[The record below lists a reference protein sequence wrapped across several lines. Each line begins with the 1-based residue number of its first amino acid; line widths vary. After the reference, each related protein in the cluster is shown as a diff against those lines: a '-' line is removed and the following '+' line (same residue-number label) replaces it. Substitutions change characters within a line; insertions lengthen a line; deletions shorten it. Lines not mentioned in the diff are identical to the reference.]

1 MILAEA
7 GTDLEA
13 VATPPPGAAGGC
25 SWLVLQDVGRQ
36 GLGAVVAAGEGAAT
50 AGVGAGG
57 GWPGVT
63 DPGMRGCTASRAKTP
78 SSLHARRSVSDLD
91 AVGGGAPLGLAPWV
105 PAPEGPP
112 VGLAARGD
120 AAAPEGACLGGA
132 LTLMLTSLCVGCFVL
147 PPGGGGGCVA
157 PPPLSPGGGG
167 PSLAGVLEGDEGE
180 VAIAVAP
187 APL

>member
-1 MILAEA
+1 M
-7 GTDLEA
+7 
-13 VATPPPGAAGGC
+13 
-25 SWLVLQDVGRQ
+25 
-36 GLGAVVAAGEGAAT
+36 
-50 AGVGAGG
+50 
-57 GWPGVT
+57 
-63 DPGMRGCTASRAKTP
+63 
-78 SSLHARRSVSDLD
+78 
-91 AVGGGAPLGLAPWV
+91 GLAPWV